1 MGVTTWTEQQD
12 TILID
17 GLKSDQTYMQIADK
31 LGISK
36 AMVSGRIHRLRKLRP
51 SDLPAKN
58 MFTPTSK
65 LTDPNAKG
73 ELAPNQ
79 LNLKK
84 LRSQSGVSG
93 QAKVGKPHG
102 SRLNWKLPSIA
113 VEKPTNL
120 PVAFME
126 LPRGACSWC
135 LDDINQDVSAT
146 MMCCAA
152 PVMDKSKREGDRRS
166 SHCAYH
172 YQMSVRR
179 LS

>member
-1 MGVTTWTEQQD
+1 MGVTTWTAQQD
-12 TILID
+12 ATLID
-17 GLKSDQTYMQIADK
+17 GLRSHQTYMQIADK

-36 AMVSGRIHRLRKLRP
+36 AMVSGRIRRLRKLRP

-58 MFTPTSK
+58 MFAPTSK
-65 LTDPNAKG
+65 LTEPNANS
-73 ELAPNQ
+73 ELVPNKV
-79 LNLKK
+79 NLKK
-84 LRSQSGVSG
+84 LRKQSGASGHPKAEKHYVS
-93 QAKVGKPHG
+93 K
-102 SRLNWKLPSIA
+102 LDWKLPSIA
-113 VEKPTNL
+113 VEKPTNP
-120 PVAFME
+120 PVAFMT

-135 LDDINQDVSAT
+135 LDDINQDASAS

-166 SHCAYH
+166 SHCVYH

>member
-17 GLKSDQTYMQIADK
+17 GLKSDQTYMEIADK

-58 MFTPTSK
+58 MFVPTSK
-65 LTDPNAKG
+65 LTDPNAEG

-84 LRSQSGVSG
+84 LRKQCGTSGRAKTEKQYVS
-93 QAKVGKPHG
+93 K
-102 SRLNWKLPSIA
+102 LNWKLPSIA
-113 VEKPTNL
+113 VEKPTNP

-135 LDDINQDVSAT
+135 LEDINQDVSAT

-152 PVMDKSKREGDRRS
+152 PVMDESKREGDRRS
-166 SHCAYH
+166 SHCVYH

-179 LS
+179 L

>member
-17 GLKSDQTYMQIADK
+17 GLKSHQTYMQIADK

-58 MFTPTSK
+58 MLPPMSK
-65 LTDPNAKG
+65 LTGPNL
-73 ELAPNQ
+73 ECDLAPNKV
-79 LNLKK
+79 NLKK
-84 LRSQSGVSG
+84 SQKQCGSFG
-93 QAKVGKPHG
+93 QVKAEKPHV

-135 LDDINQDVSAT
+135 LDDINQDVSAV

-166 SHCAYH
+166 SHCVYH

-179 LS
+179 L